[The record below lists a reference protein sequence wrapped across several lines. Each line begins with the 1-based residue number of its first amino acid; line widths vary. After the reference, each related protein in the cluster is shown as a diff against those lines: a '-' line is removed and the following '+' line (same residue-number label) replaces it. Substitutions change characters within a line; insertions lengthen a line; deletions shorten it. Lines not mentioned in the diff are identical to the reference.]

1 MKYFLTNG
9 KVKVGACKLQ
19 GRKLPSLFIEEGNK
33 ITVIGHFNSDEDAEM
48 FIDRLAEIVGR
59 R

>member
-1 MKYFLTNG
+1 MKYYLTNG
-9 KVKVGACKLQ
+9 GIKVGACKLP
-19 GRKLPSLFIEEGNK
+19 GRKLPSLFIEEENK

-48 FIDRLAEIVGR
+48 FIEKLADIVGR